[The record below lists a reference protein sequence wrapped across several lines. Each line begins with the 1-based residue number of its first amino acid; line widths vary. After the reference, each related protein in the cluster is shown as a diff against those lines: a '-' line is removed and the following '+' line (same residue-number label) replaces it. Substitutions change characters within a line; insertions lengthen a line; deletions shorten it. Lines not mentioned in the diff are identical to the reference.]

1 MIIKLEEIE
10 KTKHYIKYK
19 VADTE
24 IFLKAF
30 EEYKKENN
38 LTELPTEDKIKIL
51 KDLGYNDNEINII
64 LQHV

>member
-1 MIIKLEEIE
+1 MIINLEEIE
-10 KTKHYIKYK
+10 KTKHYTKYK

-24 IFLKAF
+24 IILQAF
-30 EEYKKENN
+30 EDYKKENN

-51 KDLGYNDNEINII
+51 KNLGYNDNEINII